1 MAVKKITKAQRFEE
15 IKSYVQ
21 DNAELV
27 EFLENEI
34 ALLKKKNENR
44 KPTPQQEENA
54 KLAEEVYQVLAEADK
69 PLSIK
74 EITKANPEWNEFSS
88 QRVVQLIKK
97 LGDRVVKDYDK
108 KTPVYTVAE

>member
-44 KPTPQQEENA
+44 KPTTQQEENA
-54 KLAEEVYQVLAEADK
+54 KLAEEIYQVLAEADK